1 VNHLINVILIG
12 LLAGTTTTLG
22 GLIAVFFKPKEKFLV
37 TGLGFS
43 SGVMLG
49 ITFLILIPQ
58 AMKAGFNICF
68 WGFIIGAFFM
78 FLFDLMLPHWHI
90 IKNEEKNLSSK
101 NFSLRNVG
109 MMAMIGIAIH
119 DFPEGLALGSGYG
132 VLQVFA
138 LPLAIGMALHNIP
151 EGIAISLPLY
161 HSGVS
166 RLRSVLAC
174 LATDVPTVIGAVLAY
189 FLGRFISNTFMYSM
203 LSFAGGAMFYI
214 TINELIPEAHK
225 YGKGIH
231 VTFGIFAGITLA
243 FLLTLL
249 N

>member
-1 VNHLINVILIG
+1 VNHLLNVVLIG
-12 LLAGTTTTLG
+12 LLAGTTTTIG
-22 GLIAVFFKPKEKFLV
+22 GVIAVLFKPKEKFLV

-68 WGFIIGAFFM
+68 WGFIVGALFMLFFD
-78 FLFDLMLPHWHI
+78 FMLPHWHI
-90 IKNEEKNLSSK
+90 INNDDKNLSSEK
-101 NFSLRNVG
+101 FSLRNVG

-138 LPLAIGMALHNIP
+138 LPLAVGIALHNIP

-166 RLRSVLAC
+166 KVRSVLASF
-174 LATDVPTVIGAVLAY
+174 ATDIPTVLGAVIAY
-189 FLGRFISNTFMYSM
+189 FLGKYISGSFMYSM
-203 LSFAGGAMFYI
+203 LSFAGGAMCYI

-225 YGKGIH
+225 YGKGRN
-231 VTFGIFAGITLA
+231 VTFGIFAGILLA

>member
-1 VNHLINVILIG
+1 MNQLINVILIG
-12 LLAGTTTTLG
+12 LLAGTTTTIG
-22 GLIAVFFKPKEKFLV
+22 GLIAVIFKPKEKFLI

-58 AMKAGFNICF
+58 ALKAGFSVCF
-68 WGFIIGAFFM
+68 WGFIVGALFMLFFDM
-78 FLFDLMLPHWHI
+78 MLPHWHI
-90 IKNEEKNLSSK
+90 INSEEKGLSSK
-101 NFSLRNVG
+101 KMSLRNVG
-109 MMAMIGIAIH
+109 VMAMIGIAIH

-132 VLQVFA
+132 VLGVFA
-138 LPLAIGMALHNIP
+138 LPLAAGIALHNIP

-166 RLRSVLAC
+166 KVRSVLASFI
-174 LATDVPTVIGAVLAY
+174 TDVPTIFGAVLAY
-189 FLGRFISNTFMYSM
+189 FLGKYVSGNFMYSM
-203 LSFAGGAMFYI
+203 LSFAGGAMFFI

-225 YGKGIH
+225 YGKGIN
-231 VTFGIFAGITLA
+231 VTLGIFSGIILA

>member
-1 VNHLINVILIG
+1 MNQLLQVILIG
-12 LLAGTTTTLG
+12 LLAGTTTTIG
-22 GLIAVFFKPKEKFLV
+22 GIIAVLFKPKEKFLV

-49 ITFLILIPQ
+49 ITFLILIPE

-68 WGFIIGAFFM
+68 WGFIVGALFM
-78 FLFDLMLPHWHI
+78 LFFDLMIPHWHI
-90 IKNEEKNLSSK
+90 INSDEKSLGTKNY
-101 NFSLRNVG
+101 SLRNVG

-138 LPLAIGMALHNIP
+138 LPLAVGIALHNIP

-166 RLRSVLAC
+166 RAKSVLASF
-174 LATDVPTVIGAVLAY
+174 ATDVPTVFGAVLAY
-189 FLGRFISNTFMYSM
+189 FLVGFISGAFMYSM

-214 TINELIPEAHK
+214 TINELVPEAHK
-225 YGKGIH
+225 YGKGLH
-231 VTFGIFAGITLA
+231 VTIGIFAGIILA
-243 FLLTLL
+243 FLLTLFK
-249 N
+249 